1 MMKYSQE
8 NQQEFQIQQE
18 DFPALP
24 RSQSNEIFIQRF
36 LFLLETFF

>member
-1 MMKYSQE
+1 MKYSQE

-24 RSQSNEIFIQRF
+24 RSQSIRSFSRIY
-36 LFLLETFF
+36 FLLINSSI